1 MNSPIHQKTCH
12 VTYVCRSQIF
22 CTTHLLKHTYPERVC
37 PNAHGWHHRHAC
49 IDFGRQISDTSCL
62 TQDYSHWADRMVI
75 DLYTPFEFKAAEA
88 WFCTTVPA
96 ICKGLSLMYR
106 SIWPAAKI
114 GWFIISVIHMVV
126 QNRRLQEVLCYCF
139 GNLRCT
145 TLCWYILYSQN
156 NNTITYFKIS
166 IRGSLIPLATYSA
179 LLYRYS
185 MWYISWSWLLED
197 RDYISWCI
205 QIQFYVSN
213 SPTLIGAN
221 FGI

>member
-1 MNSPIHQKTCH
+1 VDVSRSGFLGWITHRWPTDESPIHQKTCH

-37 PNAHGWHHRHAC
+37 PNAHGWQYRHAC

-126 QNRRLQEVLCYCF
+126 QNRRLLISSWVPGSVMLLFWEFKVYNLVL
-139 GNLRCT
+139 
-145 TLCWYILYSQN
+145 IH
-156 NNTITYFKIS
+156 
-166 IRGSLIPLATYSA
+166 LIFPK
-179 LLYRYS
+179 
-185 MWYISWSWLLED
+185 
-197 RDYISWCI
+197 
-205 QIQFYVSN
+205 Q
-213 SPTLIGAN
+213 
-221 FGI
+221 